1 MKNFILMV
9 AVLLLSCGGIFA
21 QRKNLD
27 IADEYYQQRK
37 FIEAIEYY
45 QLALNEKVIVNKYY
59 MLSQIARTYSR
70 LFDYENASKYYEQL
84 LAYKEENAS
93 QNLYEYAQVLMNEEK
108 YEKAKEVFGMYT
120 IRENPKATMQ
130 HFEEKCNWALQNKSQ
145 KPSAE
150 IAITNIETGSRSF
163 GIALHSNG
171 AIFSIPQTDKFS
183 EQTTYYDLGFAEKTN
198 VTTFTTPVNLGEIIN
213 NIYYEG
219 APTIASN
226 GTAMYFTANGSSIK
240 KYKEKKKDEF
250 AISSEGVNILKVY
263 SAKKINGVWDS
274 VVELSINSNNYNV
287 TFPHISADGNT
298 LYFCS
303 DMPGGLGGLDIYYVE
318 KLGNNQWSAPI
329 NLGPEVNTY
338 EDETYPFVMD
348 NKFYFSS
355 KGREGFG
362 GFDIYS
368 GSINDKMITNCNNIG
383 APINSSK
390 DDFSYVLSDDSKT
403 GYFSSNREGTHG
415 YDKIYHFEMK
425 NTRQWIEGVVKNGEN
440 GSPIAGVEVQLLR
453 KVSDDEW
460 VLENK
465 QITVEDGKWKFE
477 IDPNE
482 TYQVK
487 FIHPDFAS
495 NDKIIPSINEDDAGY
510 RDNVINELK
519 ETNLDP
525 VAKTISGI
533 VTDAQT
539 GQPIKDVVVTLFE
552 IDNNGNRVEVNKKVT
567 QQDGKWSFDVDP
579 TKKYEVTFK
588 HPTLGEKTL
597 PLAAYNGSN
606 NEVRNNQVK
615 DLKNVT
621 LNDANSDN
629 ILAGIVMDKLSSTPI
644 EGVKVTLFEKS
655 KGKWVEVNNMTTKT
669 DGKWS
674 FQIDSKKEYKVTFDK
689 NQYESKE
696 FEIPTL
702 SDGQKR
708 KEIIASM
715 NPFEMKPEGKKDNTF
730 TINNIYFDFA
740 RSSPK
745 EESYAVL
752 DKIVAFLNENPS
764 ISIEL
769 SAHTDCVGKD
779 DFNMDLSQ
787 RRAERCKDYLIKKGI
802 SSSRIKA
809 KGYGETK
816 ILNGC
821 VKWDQCTEEQN
832 QVNRRVEIKVL

>member
-1 MKNFILMV
+1 MKNLILIV
-9 AVLLLSCGGIFA
+9 ALMLLNCGGIFA

-45 QLALNEKVIVNKYY
+45 QLALKEKVVVNKYY

-84 LAYKEENAS
+84 MTYKEENES
-93 QNLYEYAQVLMNEEK
+93 QNLYEYAQILMNEEK
-108 YEKAKEVFGMYT
+108 YDRAKAVFLTYAS
-120 IRENPKATMQ
+120 RENPKASIQ
-130 HFEEKCNWALQNKSQ
+130 HFTEKCDWAINNSNK
-145 KPSAE
+145 KAVAE
-150 IAITNIETGSRSF
+150 ITVTNIETGSRSF

-171 AIFSIPQTDKFS
+171 AIFSIPQNNKFN
-183 EQTTYYDLGFAEKTN
+183 EQTTYYDLAFAEKSN
-198 VTTFTTPVNLGEIIN
+198 NTTFIKPTNLGEKIN

-219 APTIASN
+219 APSITAN
-226 GTAMYFTANGSSIK
+226 GTIMYFTANGTSIK
-240 KYKEKKKDEF
+240 KYKEKKKGELP
-250 AISSEGVNILKVY
+250 ISEKGVNILKIY
-263 SAKKINGVWDS
+263 RSKKINGVWDS
-274 VVELSINSNNYNV
+274 VVELSINNNNYNV

-318 KLGNNQWSAPI
+318 RLGNNQWSNPV

-338 EDETYPFVMD
+338 EDETYPFVLD
-348 NKFYFSS
+348 NKFFFSS

-362 GFDIYS
+362 GFDIYQ
-368 GSINDKMITNCNNIG
+368 GTLIDKKVTNCNNIG

-390 DDFSYVLSDDSKT
+390 DDFSYILSEDGKT

-415 YDKIYHFEMK
+415 YDKIYYFEMK
-425 NTRQWIEGVVKNGEN
+425 NTLQWIEGVVKNIVD

-453 KVSDDEW
+453 KVSNDEW
-460 VLENK
+460 IIENK
-465 QITVEDGKWKFE
+465 HTTIEDGKWKFE

-487 FIHPDFAS
+487 FIHPDYAS
-495 NDKIIPSINEDDAGY
+495 VDKTIPSTNEDDAGY
-510 RDNVINELK
+510 RTNVINELK
-519 ETNLDP
+519 ELNLEP
-525 VAKTISGI
+525 ISKTISGI

-539 GQPIKDVVVTLFE
+539 GQPIKNVIVTLYE
-552 IDNNGNRVEVNKKVT
+552 IDNNGNRIEVNKKIT
-567 QQDGKWSFDVDP
+567 QEDGKWSFDVDP

-597 PLAAYNGSN
+597 PLVAFNGSN
-606 NEVRNNQVK
+606 NDVRNNQIQ

-621 LNDANSDN
+621 LNESNYDN
-629 ILAGIVMDKLSSTPI
+629 TLAGIVMDKLSSTPI

-655 KGKWVEVNNMTTKT
+655 KGKWVEVNTMITKN

-674 FQIDSKKEYKVTFDK
+674 FQIDPKKEYKVTFEK

-702 SDGQKR
+702 SNGQKR

-715 NPFEMKPEGKKDNTF
+715 NPFEMKPEGKKDNVF
-730 TINNIYFDFA
+730 TINNIYFDFSK
-740 RSSPK
+740 SSPK
-745 EESYAVL
+745 DESYAIL
-752 DKIVAFLNENPS
+752 DKIVTFLNENPN

-779 DFNMDLSQ
+779 DFNMELSQ
-787 RRAERCKDYLIKKGI
+787 RRAERCKEYLIKKGI
-802 SSSRIKA
+802 SSTRIIA